1 MDPNPPPNA
10 PREPFVPVEV
20 VDRPP
25 PPRPPRRR
33 SILGRLF
40 IVLLLLGLGFSV
52 LLIVGL
58 LFGDVSFDSQ
68 AKVRERFVSHS
79 RYASDKIAVMPLE
92 ELILDEDEGFVKRQI
107 DQVRDDE
114 RVKAV
119 VLRVNSPGGTVTGSD
134 FLYHH
139 LKRLRQEREIPI
151 VVSMGSVA
159 ASGGYYVS
167 MAVGET
173 PDTIF
178 AEPTTWTGSIGV
190 IIPHYDLSELLQE
203 KLGVDDDSI
212 SSHPLKN
219 MGSFV
224 KPMTEEERKIYQE
237 LVDESFAR
245 FKEIIQEGRPKFKEE
260 PEALDELATGQVY
273 TAEQAKKLG
282 LVDKIGFVEEAID
295 RAIELAGVDEDDVR
309 VVKYRREPTLAD
321 VLMGVRAS
329 PPALDA
335 AALLEMTVPRAY
347 YLSTRMPPLVR
358 SGN

>member
-1 MDPNPPPNA
+1 MDPHSQPNPPQ
-10 PREPFVPVEV
+10 EPLAVAEL

-33 SILGRLF
+33 SVLGALF
-40 IVLLLLGLGFSV
+40 LVLLLLGLGFS
-52 LLIVGL
+52 LLLNVGL
-58 LFGDVSFDSQ
+58 LFSGAAFDSPTT
-68 AKVRERFVSHS
+68 VREKFVSHS
-79 RYASDKIAVMPLE
+79 RYAGDKIAIMPVE
-92 ELILDEDEGFVKRQI
+92 GVILDEDDGFVKRQI
-107 DQVRDDE
+107 DQVHEDE
-114 RVKAV
+114 DVKAV

-134 FLYHH
+134 FLLHH
-139 LKRLRQEREIPI
+139 LNRLREEREIPI

-167 MAVGET
+167 MAVGDK

-190 IIPHYDLSELLQE
+190 IIPHYDLSDLMQE

-219 MGSFV
+219 MGSFA

-237 LVDESFAR
+237 LVDESFGR
-245 FKEIIQEGRPKFKEE
+245 FKEIIKSGRPKFQEDG
-260 PEALDELATGQVY
+260 EALDKLATGQVY

-282 LVDKIGFVEEAID
+282 LVDKVGFLEEAIQ
-295 RAIELAGVDEDDVR
+295 RAIELAGVDEDNVR

-329 PPALDA
+329 RPGLDLA
-335 AALLEMTVPRAY
+335 SLLEMTAPRAY
-347 YLSTRMPPLVR
+347 YLSTRMPPLVH